1 MDIFRFVGTCL
12 SILGIVCFVIV
23 IFNLLPKELRDKAID
38 FIGKRFLTVTNRVK
52 GEMHISGKLN
62 INLGIIKF
70 DGDIDYN
77 GKPQK
82 RKRYKNTW
90 DGTPRCFFHA
100 FI

>member
-82 RKRYKNTW
+82 EKDIK
-90 DGTPRCFFHA
+90 TPGMALPGVFFHA